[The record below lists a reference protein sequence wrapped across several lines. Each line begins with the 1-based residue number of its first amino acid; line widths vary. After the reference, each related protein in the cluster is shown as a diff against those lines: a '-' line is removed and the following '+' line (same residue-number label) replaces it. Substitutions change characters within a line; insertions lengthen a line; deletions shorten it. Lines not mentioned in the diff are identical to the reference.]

1 MFAFLERALKV
12 IGPPLEVND
21 EYREVDA
28 IVVLGAPCLPD
39 GELSKVQK
47 ERVDL
52 GLELYQ
58 QGISTLVII
67 SGGSDRHKQTEA
79 AVMGNYALSQGL
91 PSNSLLL
98 EEKSTT
104 TRENAKFTAAL
115 MKSKNLTSAWLASQP
130 FHLKRSVSNFKE
142 YGIEAYASVNTKS
155 MQYTQKRSALRWLGR
170 EYVAWLA
177 EALKI
182 KS

>member
-1 MFAFLERALKV
+1 MSLVQIGLKTL
-12 IGPPLEVND
+12 GFPLEVND
-21 EYREVDA
+21 EYRTVDA
-28 IVVLGAPCLPD
+28 IVVLGAPCLPN
-39 GELSKVQK
+39 GELSTVQQ

-58 QGISTLVII
+58 QGLSTLVII
-67 SGGSDRHKQTEA
+67 SGGSDRHSQTEA
-79 AVMGNYALSQGL
+79 AVMGQYALSQGL
-91 PSNSLLL
+91 PSEALLL
-98 EEKSTT
+98 EDKSIT

-155 MQYTQKRSALRWLGR
+155 IQYKNSRLSAKWMLR
-170 EYVAWLA
+170 EYVAWTA
-177 EALKI
+177 EFLKI